1 MLIANGLRKV
11 DMQDLL
17 VFLQVHQ
24 RQNLVEVAEH
34 LNLSPSTVSYCL
46 KKLRQ
51 AFDDE
56 LFIATRGGMQPTHK
70 SRAMLH
76 HVEEMLARINACHAA
91 QGSFDPRGE
100 PRTFTLC
107 APEYV
112 ELLILPALLRRL
124 AANGP
129 RIGLD
134 IRRLGP
140 ELPTEALLD
149 GQVDLVF
156 DFGPEY
162 HRPAPE
168 LQALALFSDE
178 LLCVQDRAQPR
189 HERLELDEF
198 CRRRFVFPT
207 PLDASNA
214 NLVDTWL
221 RRQGRSREVAARA
234 NSTITFSGEVTD
246 QTCQVAVNGF
256 TDPTV
261 ILDSVPV
268 SALDGAVG
276 RSAGETAFTLQLT
289 DCVAPTAD
297 EHFTTLFQA
306 TNPSAAGNLVNTAAS
321 GATGV
326 ALQLLDSVGGNPVD
340 LAGGAA
346 VPAGDIVL
354 ANGATSTSYDY
365 AVQYVSEAATV
376 TPGPVLG
383 AVTYT
388 LRYE

>member
-24 RQNLVEVAEH
+24 RQNLVEVAEQ

-70 SRAMLH
+70 SRAMLP

-100 PRTFTLC
+100 PRTFT
-107 APEYV
+107 
-112 ELLILPALLRRL
+112 
-124 AANGP
+124 
-129 RIGLD
+129 
-134 IRRLGP
+134 
-140 ELPTEALLD
+140 
-149 GQVDLVF
+149 
-156 DFGPEY
+156 
-162 HRPAPE
+162 
-168 LQALALFSDE
+168 
-178 LLCVQDRAQPR
+178 LCVQDRAQPR

-234 NSTITFSGEVTD
+234 NSY
-246 QTCQVAVNGF
+246 VA
-256 TDPTV
+256 
-261 ILDSVPV
+261 
-268 SALDGAVG
+268 
-276 RSAGETAFTLQLT
+276 
-289 DCVAPTAD
+289 
-297 EHFTTLFQA
+297 
-306 TNPSAAGNLVNTAAS
+306 
-321 GATGV
+321 
-326 ALQLLDSVGGNPVD
+326 ALQLLSGSDFVLMLPRRIHALLDDGRHRAC
-340 LAGGAA
+340 LAPSGLPPFALHLSWSRAA
-346 VPAGDIVL
+346 DQDPANLWLREQVLIVC
-354 ANGATSTSYDY
+354 A
-365 AVQYVSEAATV
+365 E
-376 TPGPVLG
+376 LG
-383 AVTYT
+383 
-388 LRYE
+388 LL

>member
-70 SRAMLH
+70 SRAMLP

-129 RIGLD
+129 RIGLTSAAWVPNCPPKHCSTARSTWSSTSVPSTTD
-134 IRRLGP
+134 RHRSYRRSPCSATSCSAYRIVPSRATSAWNWTSSAGAASSSRP
-140 ELPTEALLD
+140 RSTPATPTWWTRGCDA
-149 GQVDLVF
+149 
-156 DFGPEY
+156 
-162 HRPAPE
+162 
-168 LQALALFSDE
+168 
-178 LLCVQDRAQPR
+178 RA
-189 HERLELDEF
+189 
-198 CRRRFVFPT
+198 
-207 PLDASNA
+207 A
-214 NLVDTWL
+214 
-221 RRQGRSREVAARA
+221 AAR
-234 NSTITFSGEVTD
+234 S
-246 QTCQVAVNGF
+246 
-256 TDPTV
+256 P
-261 ILDSVPV
+261 
-268 SALDGAVG
+268 
-276 RSAGETAFTLQLT
+276 R
-289 DCVAPTAD
+289 APTA
-297 EHFTTLFQA
+297 TSPPCNCCRA
-306 TNPSAAGNLVNTAAS
+306 
-321 GATGV
+321 
-326 ALQLLDSVGGNPVD
+326 
-340 LAGGAA
+340 
-346 VPAGDIVL
+346 
-354 ANGATSTSYDY
+354 ATSC
-365 AVQYVSEAATV
+365 
-376 TPGPVLG
+376 
-383 AVTYT
+383 
-388 LRYE
+388 

>member
-34 LNLSPSTVSYCL
+34 LSLSPSTVSYCL

-70 SRAMLH
+70 SRAMLP
-76 HVEEMLARINACHAA
+76 HVEEMLARLNACHTA

-189 HERLELDEF
+189 NERLELDEF
-198 CRRRFVFPT
+198 CRCRFVFPT

-234 NSTITFSGEVTD
+234 NSY
-246 QTCQVAVNGF
+246 VA
-256 TDPTV
+256 
-261 ILDSVPV
+261 
-268 SALDGAVG
+268 
-276 RSAGETAFTLQLT
+276 
-289 DCVAPTAD
+289 
-297 EHFTTLFQA
+297 
-306 TNPSAAGNLVNTAAS
+306 
-321 GATGV
+321 
-326 ALQLLDSVGGNPVD
+326 ALQLLSGSDFVLMLPRRIHALLDDGRHHAC
-340 LAGGAA
+340 LAPPGLPPFALHLSWSRAA
-346 VPAGDIVL
+346 DQDPANLWLREQVLIVC
-354 ANGATSTSYDY
+354 A
-365 AVQYVSEAATV
+365 E
-376 TPGPVLG
+376 LG
-383 AVTYT
+383 
-388 LRYE
+388 LL

>member
-34 LNLSPSTVSYCL
+34 LSLSPSTVSYCL

-70 SRAMLH
+70 SRAMLP

-207 PLDASNA
+207 PLDASTA

-221 RRQGRSREVAARA
+221 RRQGRRREVAARA
-234 NSTITFSGEVTD
+234 NSY
-246 QTCQVAVNGF
+246 VA
-256 TDPTV
+256 
-261 ILDSVPV
+261 
-268 SALDGAVG
+268 
-276 RSAGETAFTLQLT
+276 
-289 DCVAPTAD
+289 
-297 EHFTTLFQA
+297 
-306 TNPSAAGNLVNTAAS
+306 
-321 GATGV
+321 
-326 ALQLLDSVGGNPVD
+326 ALQLLSGSDFVLMLPRRIHALLDDGRHRAC
-340 LAGGAA
+340 LAPSGLPPFALHLSWSRAA
-346 VPAGDIVL
+346 DQDPANLWLREQVLIVC
-354 ANGATSTSYDY
+354 A
-365 AVQYVSEAATV
+365 E
-376 TPGPVLG
+376 LG
-383 AVTYT
+383 
-388 LRYE
+388 LL

>member
-34 LNLSPSTVSYCL
+34 LSLSPSTVSYCL

-70 SRAMLH
+70 SRAMLP

-168 LQALALFSDE
+168 LQA
-178 LLCVQDRAQPR
+178 
-189 HERLELDEF
+189 
-198 CRRRFVFPT
+198 
-207 PLDASNA
+207 
-214 NLVDTWL
+214 
-221 RRQGRSREVAARA
+221 
-234 NSTITFSGEVTD
+234 
-246 QTCQVAVNGF
+246 
-256 TDPTV
+256 
-261 ILDSVPV
+261 
-268 SALDGAVG
+268 
-276 RSAGETAFTLQLT
+276 
-289 DCVAPTAD
+289 
-297 EHFTTLFQA
+297 
-306 TNPSAAGNLVNTAAS
+306 
-321 GATGV
+321 
-326 ALQLLDSVGGNPVD
+326 
-340 LAGGAA
+340 
-346 VPAGDIVL
+346 
-354 ANGATSTSYDY
+354 
-365 AVQYVSEAATV
+365 
-376 TPGPVLG
+376 
-383 AVTYT
+383 
-388 LRYE
+388 

>member
-70 SRAMLH
+70 SRAMLP

-221 RRQGRSREVAARA
+221 RRQGRSREVDARA
-234 NSTITFSGEVTD
+234 NSY
-246 QTCQVAVNGF
+246 VA
-256 TDPTV
+256 
-261 ILDSVPV
+261 
-268 SALDGAVG
+268 
-276 RSAGETAFTLQLT
+276 
-289 DCVAPTAD
+289 
-297 EHFTTLFQA
+297 
-306 TNPSAAGNLVNTAAS
+306 
-321 GATGV
+321 
-326 ALQLLDSVGGNPVD
+326 ALQLLSGSDFVLMLPRRIHALLDDGRHHAC
-340 LAGGAA
+340 LAPPGLPPFALHLSWSRAA
-346 VPAGDIVL
+346 DQDPANLWLREQVLIVC
-354 ANGATSTSYDY
+354 A
-365 AVQYVSEAATV
+365 E
-376 TPGPVLG
+376 LG
-383 AVTYT
+383 
-388 LRYE
+388 LL

>member
-70 SRAMLH
+70 SRAMLP

-189 HERLELDEF
+189 HERLNWTSSAGAASSS
-198 CRRRFVFPT
+198 RPRSTPATPT
-207 PLDASNA
+207 WWTRGCDARA
-214 NLVDTWL
+214 A
-221 RRQGRSREVAARA
+221 AAR
-234 NSTITFSGEVTD
+234 S
-246 QTCQVAVNGF
+246 
-256 TDPTV
+256 P
-261 ILDSVPV
+261 
-268 SALDGAVG
+268 
-276 RSAGETAFTLQLT
+276 R
-289 DCVAPTAD
+289 APTA
-297 EHFTTLFQA
+297 TSPPCNCCRA
-306 TNPSAAGNLVNTAAS
+306 
-321 GATGV
+321 
-326 ALQLLDSVGGNPVD
+326 
-340 LAGGAA
+340 
-346 VPAGDIVL
+346 
-354 ANGATSTSYDY
+354 ATSC
-365 AVQYVSEAATV
+365 
-376 TPGPVLG
+376 
-383 AVTYT
+383 
-388 LRYE
+388 